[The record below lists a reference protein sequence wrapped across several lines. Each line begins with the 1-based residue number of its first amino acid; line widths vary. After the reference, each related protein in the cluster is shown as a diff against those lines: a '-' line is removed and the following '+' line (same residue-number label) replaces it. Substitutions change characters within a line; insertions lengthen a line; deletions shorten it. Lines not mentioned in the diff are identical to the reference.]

1 MKEEN
6 SKEIVETLDKI
17 FEKNQKVLDNT
28 KCFNKRKVSKI
39 DLEIALTVLLVDL
52 ASCDQNFD
60 QQEYIIISKALKE
73 MFGTSKSEVSN
84 LVNQAE
90 LVLKNY
96 RGSTSF
102 IETLRDNLDNEE
114 KALVVNIIDD
124 IIAADGVED
133 GFETYLRAKFTDM
146 LGVEKAA

>member
-6 SKEIVETLDKI
+6 SGAIVATLDKI
-17 FEKNQKVLDNT
+17 FEKNQRVLNSNQGF
-28 KCFNKRKVSKI
+28 KERKVSKI

-60 QQEYIIISKALKE
+60 QQEYLIISKALKE
-73 MFGTSKSEVSN
+73 MFGTSKSEVSS

-96 RGSTSF
+96 RGTSTF
-102 IETLRDNLDNEE
+102 IETLRDNLDKDE
-114 KALVVNIIDD
+114 KSAVICIIDD

-146 LGVEKAA
+146 LGA